1 MIKKI
6 WSWMTQF
13 SHAYAIAT
21 ILVVVVCLSLN
32 GMNDAI
38 VILEPN
44 TLIRRLEIGSG
55 IVSLVIMII
64 NFFGKFGDMAEGK
77 W

>member
-1 MIKKI
+1 
-6 WSWMTQF
+6 MTQF